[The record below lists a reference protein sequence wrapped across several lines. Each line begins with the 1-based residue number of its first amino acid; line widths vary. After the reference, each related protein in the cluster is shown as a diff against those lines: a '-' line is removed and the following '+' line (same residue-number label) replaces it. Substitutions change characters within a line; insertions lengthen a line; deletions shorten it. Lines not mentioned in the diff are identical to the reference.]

1 MSASHT
7 PPRKTARSN
16 QRPTTARRIV
26 RYEEPRAGFFR
37 RTLRAIFQPPIVIA
51 LVFLL
56 TLSIGVLGYYYFVFS
71 ERIDLMLRGEIFTRS
86 AGIYAQ
92 PKAIRPG
99 EAMTPDALVARLKRL
114 AYVERAQQADA
125 SRGRYAVKGATVEIE
140 PSENSRVDGRTL
152 YSALAVSFNKNIIAG
167 IKEIATGRNVD
178 AAWLEPEQLS
188 SVTGEDREKR
198 KVVGFRD
205 LPAHLVKAVTV
216 TEDRAF
222 FEHNGINIRG
232 ILRAL
237 VRRYDNENTAANIR
251 EQGGSSITQQLVKNL
266 LLSPEKTITRK
277 VAEAYMSVIL
287 ETRLSKEEIFA
298 LYCNEVYLGQQ
309 SGFSISGMGEAA
321 NAYFN
326 KDVTSLTLPES
337 AFLAGIIRSPNRYN
351 PYRNNETAFARRN
364 QVLQSMKDAA
374 AITDAEQTAAMSTP
388 LKLAPARGRLD
399 TTAPYFL
406 DYVQQSLGDVLS
418 DTSDAQHLRIYTTL
432 DMDLQRAAYDAVTK
446 NLQSL
451 DKVFAKRKDGQR
463 PQAALVAM
471 NAETGEIIAM
481 VGGRDYEK
489 SAFNRATDAL
499 RQPGSVFKPFVYATA
514 LNTAYDRVPRLI
526 TPATVYKDEAK
537 IFNFDNQEYKPN
549 NFGDTFSNAPVTLR
563 DALVRSLNVI
573 TVDVAM
579 EVTIGRVMNLAAKAG
594 LPRPSRAYPAMALGT
609 SEATPLQIASAY
621 TAFAAG
627 GTRTA
632 PLAINRITTGAGK
645 TVIAPQPARNEV
657 LRPEVAYVMTSMMR
671 DVVDRGTG
679 AKLRQRGFKYN
690 VAGKTGTSRDAWFT
704 GYTPKIVCAVYVG
717 FDDGAE
723 LGMTG
728 GDAALPIWEDF
739 MSAAL
744 ASHLEW
750 TTDWQLPAG
759 VEQAVIDTTNG
770 GLATEESAV
779 KRTELFIAGTAPLA
793 PVEPLEGELTESELE
808 VTDESGTGELVPA
821 PPSISGENTDDV
833 PEMNMPP
840 PPRTRTP
847 PRLEG
852 RGVTQPD
859 GSTRLVGTITLDVD
873 PATGLLASR
882 ACPVTR
888 RQVFQI
894 GTEPKRSCGAAYHN
908 GRTVM
913 PSDSRG
919 RLN

>member
-1 MSASHT
+1 MSASNT
-7 PPRKTARSN
+7 PPRKTARPN
-16 QRPTTARRIV
+16 PRPTTARRIV
-26 RYEEPRAGFFR
+26 RYEDAPVGFFR
-37 RTLRAIFQPPIVIA
+37 RTLRAIFQPPIIVA

-56 TLSIGVLGYYYFVFS
+56 TLSIGVLGYYYYVFS
-71 ERIDLMLRGEIFTRS
+71 ERIDLMLRGEVFTRS

-92 PKAIRPG
+92 PKGIRPG

-114 AYVERAQQADA
+114 AYVERGQQADA
-125 SRGRYAVKGATVEIE
+125 SRGRYTVKGASVEIE

-152 YSALAVSFNKNIIAG
+152 YSALAVSFNKNTIAG
-167 IKEIATGRNVD
+167 IKEVATGRALD

-188 SVTGEDREKR
+188 SVTGADREKR

-216 TEDRAF
+216 TEDRTF
-222 FEHNGINIRG
+222 FEHHGINVRG

-237 VRRYDNENTAANIR
+237 VRRYDTETAANIR

-374 AITDAEQTAAMSTP
+374 AISDAEQASAVTTP
-388 LKLAPARGRLD
+388 LKLAPVRGRLD

-406 DYVQQSLGDVLS
+406 DYVQQSLGDVLA
-418 DTSDAQHLRIYTTL
+418 DTSSAQHLRIYTTL
-432 DMDLQRAAYDAVTK
+432 DMDLQRAAHDAVTK

-471 NAETGEIIAM
+471 NAETGEIVAM

-489 SAFNRATDAL
+489 SVFNRATEAL

-526 TPATVYKDEAK
+526 TPATVFKDEAK
-537 IFNFDNQEYKPN
+537 VFNFDNQEYKPN
-549 NFGDTFSNAPVTLR
+549 NFGNTFSNAPVTLR

-621 TAFAAG
+621 TSFAAG

-632 PLAINRITTGAGK
+632 PLSISRITTGEGK
-645 TVIAPQPARNEV
+645 TVIAPTAARNEV

-739 MSAAL
+739 MSVAL
-744 ASHLEW
+744 ASHPEW
-750 TTDWQLPAG
+750 TTDWQMPAG
-759 VEQAVIDTTNG
+759 VEQAVIDTTSG
-770 GLATEESAV
+770 GLATEISAV
-779 KRTELFIAGTAPLA
+779 KRTELFIAGTAPFASAESTEGL
-793 PVEPLEGELTESELE
+793 LTEGELDTLDEAVSDELAP
-808 VTDESGTGELVPA
+808 T
-821 PPSISGENTDDV
+821 PPSISGQSTDDV
-833 PEMNMPP
+833 PSMNMPP
-840 PPRTRTP
+840 PPPGTRTP

-852 RGVTQPD
+852 RGVMQPD

-873 PATGLLASR
+873 PTTGLLASR

-888 RQVFQI
+888 QQIFQI
-894 GTEPKRSCGAAYHN
+894 GTEPKRYCGAAYHN
-908 GRTVM
+908 GRTIM